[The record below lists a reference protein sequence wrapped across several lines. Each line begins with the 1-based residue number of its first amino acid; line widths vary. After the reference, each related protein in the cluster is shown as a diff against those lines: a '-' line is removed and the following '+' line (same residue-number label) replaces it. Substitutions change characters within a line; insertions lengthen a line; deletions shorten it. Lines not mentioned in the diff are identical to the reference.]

1 MQPDTKRQEVLRL
14 IRSYQRGEV
23 IEADAPKTNPF
34 ILGRKAAE
42 AGIAPT
48 VAWCER
54 MLTGWQCQMS
64 MMLELSEEDRLSQ
77 VAAARG
83 AADGAKGT
91 TVPNLVLAT
100 PQATYAY
107 WAAWKQ
113 ACSK

>member
-48 VAWCER
+48 LAWCER
-54 MLTGWQCQMS
+54 MLRNGNFLTWTC
-64 MMLELSEEDRLSQ
+64 
-77 VAAARG
+77 
-83 AADGAKGT
+83 GT
-91 TVPNLVLAT
+91 QRVSGTPRAGLAQT
-100 PQATYAY
+100 RKLFTAH
-107 WAAWKQ
+107 
-113 ACSK
+113 S